1 MWAGLDLLIF
11 IVGVCSRAELEG
23 GAQEKEKVLDSVYSM
38 YMHVLLSVS
47 LFLPSSPSLPSSLS
61 TLSLSLFLF
70 PPLSLSLKGANDSE
84 ASSIQLEDDKD
95 DLIHLSRSP
104 SATEEDD
111 ESMDDEEQD
120 EESGDQ
126 EDSDGEHADYCH
138 ICQDGG
144 ELLCCD
150 KCPKAYH
157 LQCLYPP
164 LKKIPDGTWHCPRC
178 TVGVVPE
185 VGVVTG
191 FSLRAGQGA
200 PGSR

>member
-1 MWAGLDLLIF
+1 
-11 IVGVCSRAELEG
+11 
-23 GAQEKEKVLDSVYSM
+23 
-38 YMHVLLSVS
+38 
-47 LFLPSSPSLPSSLS
+47 
-61 TLSLSLFLF
+61 
-70 PPLSLSLKGANDSE
+70 
-84 ASSIQLEDDKD
+84 
-95 DLIHLSRSP
+95 
-104 SATEEDD
+104 
-111 ESMDDEEQD
+111 MDDEEQD

>member
-38 YMHVLLSVS
+38 YMYCS
-47 LFLPSSPSLPSSLS
+47 
-61 TLSLSLFLF
+61 LSLSLSLSLLIFSLSLSLCLSVS
-70 PPLSLSLKGANDSE
+70 LSLSLKGANDSE

-178 TVGVVPE
+178 TVSVVPE